1 MQEENKVENTE
12 AEDQIIDLDAPQK
25 DSVEEKEEIEVV
37 EETTEDPVEETS
49 AESKE
54 ELEDYSKGVQKRIN
68 DLTKKWR
75 EAERG
80 QEYAYNYAKDL
91 KNKYEALQQNSS
103 VYEKNY
109 LSEAESKLESQR
121 AQTQKALEEAIA
133 DGDTAKQTKALDILT
148 RISSEENKL
157 KEAKNNVSSQEPVN
171 LDDQFNQVFANQI
184 QPPAPS
190 QEAQD
195 WISKQDFWELRYTT
209 NQNELRKYGHDGP
222 TGYVPANAETEKAMD
237 IHLEL
242 MSNENTHPDF
252 NPQNYYS
259 ELDKRVQKEIYGQR
273 TQKNAT
279 QKVASAN
286 RAESKGGGKRQVRL
300 TPSEVQ
306 MAKKLNVP
314 LEEYARYKR
323 Q

>member
-12 AEDQIIDLDAPQK
+12 AEDQIIDLDSPQE
-25 DSVEEKEEIEVV
+25 DTVEKEEEIEVV
-37 EETTEDPVEETS
+37 EETAEDVVEEKAT
-49 AESKE
+49 ESKE

-80 QEYAYNYAKDL
+80 QEYAYNYAKEL
-91 KNKYEALQQNSS
+91 KSKYEALQQNSS
-103 VYEKNY
+103 TYEKNY

-121 AQTQKALEEAIA
+121 AQTQKALEDAIA

-148 RISSEENKL
+148 RITSEESRL
-157 KEAKNNVSSQEPVN
+157 KDAKNNISNQQPVN
-171 LDDQFNQVFANQI
+171 LDDQFNQVFANQM
-184 QPPAPS
+184 QTPAPS

-195 WISKQDFWELRYTT
+195 WIAKQDFWQLRYS
-209 NQNELRKYGHDGP
+209 NNPAELRKYGHTGP
-222 TGYVPANAETEKAMD
+222 EGYVPANPETEKAMD
-237 IHLEL
+237 IHMEL
-242 MSNENTHPDF
+242 MSNENTHPDY

-259 ELDKRVQKEIYGQR
+259 ELDKRVQDEIYGQR

-286 RAESKGGGKRQVRL
+286 RANTQTGGKRQVRL
-300 TPSEVQ
+300 TPSEVA
-306 MAKKLNVP
+306 MAKRLDVS
-314 LEEYARYKR
+314 LQDYAKHKR